1 MGERATCG
9 KNGDDIAR
17 RDILEPQKRHYD
29 EEENEEGK
37 QEHVKGGELEEVRM
51 GLTMKR
57 T

>member
-1 MGERATCG
+1 VGERATCG
-9 KNGDDIAR
+9 KNGEDIAR